1 MWCGQRLVVAD
12 LVCYWRFST
21 EKKWIMVCRLF
32 SMSRSHVYR
41 DHLNTATSCQAS
53 VPGIL
58 FRESCDMLLTVIV
71 FECSVL
77 LPPKN
82 IYASWHG
89 DLCEVGVFDFRLV
102 TCLWFWRMR
111 DLVGFLCAFD
121 MPSPCELESSPAL
134 TWCFELADGGRN
146 FDSSQE
152 REPSTLIPQNGV

>member
-1 MWCGQRLVVAD
+1 MWCGQRLLVAD

-102 TCLWFWRMR
+102 TCLWFLEDEGSRWILVCVWYAISMRVRIKSSFNLMFWTCRWREGEILIR
-111 DLVGFLCAFD
+111 HRSE
-121 MPSPCELESSPAL
+121 SPPH
-134 TWCFELADGGRN
+134 
-146 FDSSQE
+146 
-152 REPSTLIPQNGV
+152 